1 MGTTTQQKLV
11 IESFLLFFSPKFTL
25 TVVVVKFLELNSVDH
40 SLRLL
45 GGKHVDQKVL
55 ENLLFVL
62 SSVLSML
69 RLLSFHVLQ

>member
-11 IESFLLFFSPKFTL
+11 IESFLLFFSHKFTL